1 MGTAMNIREAKEEV
15 IRTVKAYT
23 ARNAQGEYLI
33 PPQKQ
38 RPLLIIGPPGI
49 GKTAIMEQAANECGV
64 NLVSYTITHHT
75 RQSAIGLP
83 FIAHRSY
90 GGKEMTVTEY
100 SMSEIIASV
109 YDQMEKS
116 GVQEGILFLDE
127 INCVSETL
135 APTMLQFLQYKTFG
149 AHRLPEGFVIVTA
162 GNPPQYNKSVRDFD
176 IVTLDRIRRIEVTED
191 FAVWKP
197 YAYESNVHG
206 AVLAYLEI
214 RRDHFY
220 SIRTDVENRY
230 FVTARGWEDL
240 SLAMKAY
247 EDLGLPVTELLVGE
261 YLQDPEIAR
270 DFATYYELYR
280 RYQEIY
286 RIPDILEGRESAQ
299 ALAVG
304 GAPFDERLS
313 LIGLLVD
320 ALRNDCAQ
328 YAEDLAV
335 QKTLQG
341 VLTRL
346 PARIKAGEAAVA
358 ALRRMTDDLEA
369 DLAAKEDAKMIA
381 REDAHII
388 RAAIGELR
396 GLERKLMV
404 RSASPAEGAPE
415 VAPVPGASDAGPAGR
430 TQELSPQADAGK
442 AAFLQ
447 AKAWFDGR
455 EADRRAAAA
464 VTSGHLTNA
473 FRFMAKCFGEGQ
485 EMVIFLSELS
495 QDSRILQFINAN
507 GNEEYFRYNKL
518 LLLDERRQQLTE
530 DILRLMP

>member
-1 MGTAMNIREAKEEV
+1 MNIQEAKEEV
-15 IRTVKAYT
+15 IRTVRAYT
-23 ARNAQGEYLI
+23 ARNDQGEYQI
-33 PPQKQ
+33 PFQKQ

-49 GKTAIMEQAANECGV
+49 GKTAIMEQAANACGV

-83 FIAHRSY
+83 FLAHRSY
-90 GGKEMTVTEY
+90 GGQEMTVTEY

-109 YDQMEKS
+109 YDQIEKS

-149 AHRLPEGFVIVTA
+149 EHRLPEGFVIVTA

-176 IVTLDRIRRIEVTED
+176 IATLDRIRRIEVTED
-191 FAVWKP
+191 FSVWKP
-197 YAYESNVHG
+197 YAYAADVHG
-206 AVLAYLEI
+206 AILAYLEI

-240 SLAMKAY
+240 SRTMKTY
-247 EDLGLPVTELLVGE
+247 EALDLPVTELLIGE
-261 YLQDPEIAR
+261 FLQDAEIAR

-286 RIPDILEGRESAQ
+286 RIPDILAGRESAQ

-313 LIGLLVD
+313 LLGLLVD
-320 ALRNDCAQ
+320 ALRDECAQ
-328 YAEDLAV
+328 YAENLSV
-335 QKTLQG
+335 QKTLHG
-341 VLTRL
+341 VLSRL
-346 PARIKAGEAAVA
+346 PARIRAGEPAIP
-358 ALRRMTDDLEA
+358 ALRKMTDDLEA

-381 REDAHII
+381 REDAHIL
-388 RAAIGELR
+388 RAAIGKLHE
-396 GLERKLMV
+396 LERELTV
-404 RSASPAEGAPE
+404 QSAGSPESGRPSEEAGEAE
-415 VAPVPGASDAGPAGR
+415 APVEQRAA
-430 TQELSPQADAGK
+430 QEERMSLEADAGK

-455 EADRRAAAA
+455 ESDRRAAAA
-464 VTSGHLTNA
+464 ATSGHLTNA
-473 FRFMAKCFGEGQ
+473 FRFLAKCFGEGQ
-485 EMVIFLSELS
+485 EMVIFLSELA
-495 QDSRILQFINAN
+495 QDARILQFINAN

>member
-1 MGTAMNIREAKEEV
+1 MNIQEAKDEV

-33 PPQKQ
+33 PPEKQ

-49 GKTAIMEQAANECGV
+49 GKTAIMEQAANVCGV

-83 FIAHRSY
+83 FIAHRTY
-90 GGKEMTVTEY
+90 GGREMTVTEY

-109 YDQMEKS
+109 YDQIERS

-149 AHRLPEGFVIVTA
+149 AHRLPDGFVIVTA

-176 IVTLDRIRRIEVTED
+176 IVTLDRIRRIEVSED
-191 FAVWKP
+191 FAVWKH
-197 YAYESNVHG
+197 YAYASDIHG

-214 RRDHFY
+214 RKDHFY

-240 SLAMKAY
+240 SRAMKAY
-247 EDLGLPVTELLVGE
+247 EALDLPVTEFLIGE

-270 DFATYYELYR
+270 EFATYYELYR
-280 RYQEIY
+280 RYQDIY
-286 RIPDILEGRESAQ
+286 RVPDILDGQENPK

-304 GAPFDERLS
+304 SAPFDERLT

-320 ALRNDCAQ
+320 ALRGECAQ

-335 QKTLQG
+335 QKLLHS

-346 PARIKAGEAAVA
+346 ASRVREGESALP
-358 ALRRMTDDLEA
+358 ALREMTAGLEEE
-369 DLAAKEDAKMIA
+369 LAAKENAKMIA
-381 REDAHII
+381 REDAHLT
-388 RAAIGELR
+388 RTAIGQLHA
-396 GLERKLMV
+396 LERELAVK
-404 RSASPAEGAPE
+404 SAERGRAPDGTDS
-415 VAPVPGASDAGPAGR
+415 AGVPGTGR
-430 TQELSPQADAGK
+430 AD
-442 AAFLQ
+442 FLFT
-447 AKAWFDGR
+447 KEWFDAR
-455 EADRRAAAA
+455 ESARRAAAA
-464 VTSGHLTNA
+464 RTSAHMTHA
-473 FRFMAKCFGEGQ
+473 FMFMAKCFGEGQ
-485 EMVIFLSELS
+485 EMVIFLTELS
-495 QDSRILQFINAN
+495 QDERILQFVNAN
-507 GNEEYFRYNKL
+507 GNDEYFRYNKL
-518 LLLDERRQQLTE
+518 LLLDERRQELTE
-530 DILRLMP
+530 EILRIMP